1 MPTGW
6 QALGDVLGGGIDRQG
21 AYDEGRLRTAQ
32 TEGALLAARERQLK
46 NLTTEAQMREQAKLD
61 DTYAAMGV
69 PNPREMATITRS
81 GLASD
86 FSQATTGMGNVQEY
100 NFRETLADPTAPLGE
115 QFAAGQGVQGKV
127 LSPYEFN
134 GQNVVDVRAPAAP
147 GAAPPIFTTP
157 IGQAQIGADQAL
169 TNLRTVQAGD
179 PDYRT
184 ASGSGSDAP
193 GGVKAPS
200 GYMVNPNFN
209 SALPASTE
217 NPPVIPIPGGPQ
229 DPNVGPA
236 LGSRERQVIGRIFNA
251 AANTVGDIETIV
263 NMTTAADQGFLGM
276 GLGAGPAV
284 SVLNAT
290 AGNLKRTLAAD
301 EVIRYNSLLGGFSNQ
316 LRTLEAMGLAG
327 TQGMA
332 AQYDSLAFTPQDDIS
347 SKMFKLAQVRQS
359 VENSV
364 RTITALNPNM
374 PDDAKR
380 WSQEII
386 AGIARAVPYTRDDV
400 TAFEA
405 ASKTNPQ
412 LTLKDTIA
420 QRKFAA
426 PVTAPAGPSTAQS
439 RAAAGAVVAPPDLP
453 LKNAKGWDLMIDAG
467 GNRAYVSPSGEIEE
481 VP

>member
-1 MPTGW
+1 MATGW
-6 QALGDVLGGGIDRQG
+6 QALGDVLGGGIDHQG
-21 AYDEGRLRTAQ
+21 AYDMGRLRTAQ
-32 TEGALLAARERQLK
+32 TENALLAARERQLK
-46 NLTTEAQMREQAKLD
+46 NITTEAQMRKQAILD
-61 DTYAAMGV
+61 ESFATMGI
-69 PNPREMATITRS
+69 PNPKQMGNIVRS

-86 FSQATTGMGNVQEY
+86 FNQATSGLGNTQEI
-100 NFRETLADPTAPLGE
+100 NFRNTLADPTAPLGD

-127 LSPYEFN
+127 LSPYEFS
-134 GQNVVDVRAPAAP
+134 GQNVVDLRAPAAP
-147 GAAPPIFTTP
+147 GAAPPIHTTA
-157 IGQAQIGADQAL
+157 IGQAQIGADTAL
-169 TNLRTVQAGD
+169 TNLRNTQAGD

-184 ASGSGSDAP
+184 VSGSGNDGP
-193 GGVKAPS
+193 GGVKAPG

-209 SALPASTE
+209 PALPASTE
-217 NPPVIPIPGGPQ
+217 NPPVTPIPGGPQ

-263 NMTTAADQGFLGM
+263 NMTTAADQGFLGT
-276 GLGAGPAV
+276 GIGAGPPV
-284 SVLNAT
+284 SVLDAT
-290 AGNLKRTLAAD
+290 AGNLKRTLASD
-301 EVIRYNSLLGGFSNQ
+301 EVIRYNSILGGFSNQ

-327 TQGMA
+327 SQGMA

-364 RTITALNPNM
+364 QTITALNPNM
-374 PDDAKR
+374 PDDAKQ
-380 WSQEII
+380 WSREII

-405 ASKTNPQ
+405 ASKTNPG

-420 QRKFAA
+420 QRKLTA
-426 PVTAPAGPSTAQS
+426 PVRPSTAPS
-439 RAAAGAVVAPPDLP
+439 RAAAGAVAAPSDIP
-453 LKNAKGWDLMIDAG
+453 LKNARGWDLLIDAG